1 MAIRNNRR
9 TNWGAYAFLVGMIIA
24 LIMGVIQ
31 ALNVVHGANIQLGF
45 EPYVG
50 LVLVVLGLIIGWLNI
65 KGDEANDF
73 LIATIA
79 IAAIGLVSLNPA
91 MGETLLK
98 PVIEWINLIVGNVVI
113 LIAPAAL
120 VVGLKQIIAKVMK

>member
-1 MAIRNNRR
+1 MAVRNNRKIS
-9 TNWGAYAFLVGMIIA
+9 WGAYAFLVGMIIA
-24 LIMGVIQ
+24 LVMGVIQ

-50 LVLVVLGLIIGWLNI
+50 LVLVVLGLVIGWLNI
-65 KGDEANDF
+65 KHEEANDF

-98 PVIEWINLIVGNVVI
+98 PAIEWINLIIGNVVI

-120 VVGLKQIIAKVMK
+120 VVG